1 MIDNIQQ
8 HILDNIEALSE
19 IPQDTLENIETVTAV
34 LSLSIPANKIIIA
47 ASSLCAPI
55 GNIFSEEINLH
66 NAFNEEPSLNAYNL
80 SSNAHKIN
88 YLYTNLGVS
97 DAIKLE
103 FEGIAKEGDCL
114 LILSHNTEESINFV
128 DVIQSAK
135 GREIPVVVFSKEN
148 DEQLKS
154 LLDEEDTMIV
164 LSSNS
169 DETFI
174 EILLTS
180 IHCIVSVLNEDFT
193 DEEEAEE

>member
-80 SSNAHKIN
+80 SSNDHKIN

-97 DAIKLE
+97 DAI
-103 FEGIAKEGDCL
+103 EGIAKEGDCL

-135 GREIPVVVFSKEN
+135 GREIPVVIFSKEN

>member
-88 YLYTNLGVS
+88 YLYTNLGWYRQIDHNVPGAYRIFTNLLS
-97 DAIKLE
+97 YPLYE
-103 FEGIAKEGDCL
+103 EKEKKIYVF
-114 LILSHNTEESINFV
+114 LIMV
-128 DVIQSAK
+128 
-135 GREIPVVVFSKEN
+135 
-148 DEQLKS
+148 
-154 LLDEEDTMIV
+154 
-164 LSSNS
+164 
-169 DETFI
+169 
-174 EILLTS
+174 
-180 IHCIVSVLNEDFT
+180 
-193 DEEEAEE
+193 